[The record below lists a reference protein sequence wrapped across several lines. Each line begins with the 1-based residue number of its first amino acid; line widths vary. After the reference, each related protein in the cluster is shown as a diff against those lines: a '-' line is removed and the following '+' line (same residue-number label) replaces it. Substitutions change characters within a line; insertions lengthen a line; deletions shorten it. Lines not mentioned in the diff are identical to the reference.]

1 MKYEKLAEDLLNEVG
16 GAANVIDSYH
26 CVTRLRLTLVNT
38 ARADTA
44 RIALLDDVVGAQV
57 KGDELQVI
65 IGPGVA
71 DAYAAFT
78 RRLPAEKRSVRP
90 PAPAASPAETP
101 GPSLASR
108 IIGFLAGV
116 FVPIIPALAGAGMV
130 KSLIALL
137 TALGWLPADSG
148 VAAVLNIVGDGVF
161 YFLPFF
167 LAVSAARRVKTN
179 EYLAL
184 AVATSLLYPTLTAGA
199 AAGAEP
205 LSFLGLPLPMVNYA
219 SSVIPIL
226 LGVVLLSIVSRL
238 LDRFVHRNIKIVVV
252 PLLSLLIVIPVTLTL
267 LAPLGYY
274 AGTLL
279 ASGVEWIFSVSGIVA
294 SAVLGAALPL
304 IVMTGMHA
312 VFAPII
318 LGNLGSSGIDV
329 ILPLFFFGSLA
340 VSGAALAVFVRTRDA
355 KRKATA
361 LSSGLSAFIGITEP
375 ATYGVNLPLRR
386 PFVAAMIGGGI
397 ASAIAFAMGVRAFAY
412 AMPSVLSIPT
422 YLDAER
428 GSTIGGVLVGMA
440 IAFFVS
446 FAITVTWWRE
456 PVPVPETDAAL
467 PPLTLTSPVAHG
479 IAVSVA
485 GVADEAFA
493 TQTLGATLAFSSDD
507 GVIVAPVDGEV
518 VAVAATGH
526 AVGLRTADGVEIL
539 IHVGVDTVGL
549 GRTFFALDVTEGS
562 TVAAGQTMMT
572 ADVDAIRARA
582 VDDTV
587 LMVITNRDSAELRP
601 IVAEG
606 SAVSTG
612 AQVAVL
618 DGVRV
623 ARS

>member
-1 MKYEKLAEDLLNEVG
+1 MKYDKLAEDLLNEVG

-90 PAPAASPAETP
+90 PAPAASPADTP
-101 GPSLASR
+101 GPSLGSR

-361 LSSGLSAFIGITEP
+361 LSAGLSAFIGITEP
-375 ATYGVNLPLRR
+375 ATWGQPPPSAALRR
-386 PFVAAMIGGGI
+386 GDDRRRHRERDRIRDGRPR
-397 ASAIAFAMGVRAFAY
+397 VR
-412 AMPSVLSIPT
+412 LRH
-422 YLDAER
+422 AECAVDPHVPRRRAREHHRR
-428 GSTIGGVLVGMA
+428 GSCRYGDRILRKLRDHRHLVA
-440 IAFFVS
+440 RA
-446 FAITVTWWRE
+446 R
-456 PVPVPETDAAL
+456 PRCRDRRR
-467 PPLTLTSPVAHG
+467 PP
-479 IAVSVA
+479 
-485 GVADEAFA
+485 
-493 TQTLGATLAFSSDD
+493 
-507 GVIVAPVDGEV
+507 PVD
-518 VAVAATGH
+518 A
-526 AVGLRTADGVEIL
+526 
-539 IHVGVDTVGL
+539 HV
-549 GRTFFALDVTEGS
+549 S
-562 TVAAGQTMMT
+562 
-572 ADVDAIRARA
+572 
-582 VDDTV
+582 
-587 LMVITNRDSAELRP
+587 
-601 IVAEG
+601 G
-606 SAVSTG
+606 SARHRRLG
-612 AQVAVL
+612 H
-618 DGVRV
+618 RC
-623 ARS
+623 RR